1 MVENLTGMATRDH
14 EAVVSGG
21 KTGRGGSPEAKGAM
35 DGREGVEETKGPMGT
50 TSGHGDRTKRHSRLI
65 FLDADSLSDFPLDFR
80 EDLLCVCILLSGYSF
95 LFSPLRNPA
104 WATETV
110 TTWTKITLHWNPAF
124 YSLQILS
131 LSHSFFSYLG
141 LFFFDVCCIRRRKL
155 TLHFLAGN
163 LTANT
168 WRLLLSVCL
177 PVFSERILP
186 GYSFLN
192 YCVLQ
197 WAI

>member
-1 MVENLTGMATRDH
+1 
-14 EAVVSGG
+14 VS
-21 KTGRGGSPEAKGAM
+21 AYCFLA
-35 DGREGVEETKGPMGT
+35 T
-50 TSGHGDRTKRHSRLI
+50 TS
-65 FLDADSLSDFPLDFR
+65 
-80 EDLLCVCILLSGYSF
+80 SF
-95 LFSPLRNPA
+95 LLRNLA

-131 LSHSFFSYLG
+131 LPQLFLISWA
-141 LFFFDVCCIRRRKL
+141 FFFDVCCIRRRKL
-155 TLHFLAGN
+155 THTFLARN
-163 LTANT
+163 LTADT

-186 GYSFLN
+186 GSSFLN